1 MNGTRWRLNVGLFSG
16 CFALVITGNV
26 LLVTVTALV
35 GQLLAADKS
44 LATLPAA
51 FMWLGTAVGTVP
63 ASFLMRRIGRRAGFV
78 FGAVIGMAG
87 AALAAQAVYVESF
100 ALLCFGIALIGTY
113 NGFSYYLRFAAPEVA
128 PDAFR
133 GRAISL
139 VLAGGVVAALL
150 GPWLAE
156 ASRDLVAS
164 HTFMGAFLAIGG
176 LAAAVLVMVSF
187 VDIPRPSAQ
196 ALSGGRPLSEI
207 ARQPRFVVAVLGG
220 VVSYGVM
227 ILLMTVTPL
236 AMVANAHGF
245 GAAALV
251 IQWHVLGMYAP
262 SFFTGHL
269 IRRFGVLM
277 VMVWGAVLIVAC
289 LGVALTGQT
298 MAQFWL
304 ALTLLGVGWSFL
316 YIGATTLLTEV
327 HSIAERAKTQGV
339 NEFMIFG
346 VAGLCSYLSGSLHHY
361 FGWDMLNLLA
371 LPPVLIVLAATLWL
385 ARRRRAAPGVS
396 PAAD

>member
-1 MNGTRWRLNVGLFSG
+1 MNGTRWRLNVGLLSG

-35 GQLLAADKS
+35 GQQLADDKS
-44 LATLPAA
+44 LVTLPAA
-51 FMWLGTAVGTVP
+51 FMWLGTAAGTMP

-78 FGAVIGMAG
+78 VGAVIGMAG

-100 ALLCFGIALIGTY
+100 ALLCFGITLIGVY

-139 VLAGGVVAALL
+139 VLAGGVVAALV

-176 LAAAVLVMVSF
+176 LAAAVLVMVAF
-187 VDIPRPSAQ
+187 VDIPKPSAQ
-196 ALSGGRPLSEI
+196 ALRGGRPLSEI
-207 ARQPRFVVAVLGG
+207 ARQPMFVVAVLGG

-236 AMVANAHGF
+236 AMVENAHGF

-277 VMVWGAVLIVAC
+277 VMAWGAVLIVAC
-289 LGVALTGQT
+289 LGVALAGQA
-298 MAQFWL
+298 MVQFWL

-327 HSIAERAKTQGV
+327 HTIAERAKTQGV
-339 NEFMIFG
+339 NEFVIFG

-385 ARRRRAAPGVS
+385 ALRRRAALGVS
-396 PAAD
+396 RAAD